1 MRLHWLFLFAAALV
15 ALPFVALAQAAGI
28 PDPTL
33 DLAGFVS
40 LLSQLWAGAQW
51 APLIAVAVV
60 GLVACARKWG
70 PSLWPWLATRWGGL
84 ALAGGM
90 ALAVSLAQGL
100 LAGDVPLGQVVV
112 NAILAALMAIGG
124 HSGVKNALQGN
135 EPKSTSPATPPVAG
149 AAALL
154 VLVLGLPLVSGC
166 AALRANQH
174 DLVCGIDGACVV
186 CEGELVQDGVSR
198 AVEVRYC
205 EGAGEAPASAAVSP

>member
-1 MRLHWLFLFAAALV
+1 MIRLLFVLAAVCL
-15 ALPFVALAQAAGI
+15 LPLVALAQAVI
-28 PDPTL
+28 PDPTA

-40 LLSQLWAGAQW
+40 ILSQLWADARW

-70 PSLWPWLATRWGGL
+70 PGLWPWLATRYGGL

-90 ALAVSLAQGL
+90 ALAAAFAQGL
-100 LAGDVPLGQVVV
+100 LAGDVPIGQVVV
-112 NAILAALMAIGG
+112 NALLAALLAIGG
-124 HSGVKNALQGN
+124 HSGVKNLTQGN
-135 EPKSTSPATPPVAG
+135 EPKPASPAPAAPPATG
-149 AAALL
+149 AAALIVLL
-154 VLVLGLPLVSGC
+154 VGLPLVTGC

-174 DLVCGIDGACVV
+174 DLVCGVEAGCVV

-205 EGAGEAPASAAVSP
+205 EDAMPAAAVVAE